1 MYERF
6 RACENDNLYFTS
18 SVTIDIAGT
27 THAVYATR
35 QAIARNDF
43 CSSFWQTFISLWFNF
58 DAGVDYLPVLSQMLR
73 FLFRI
78 LMLFLNFGSTLI
90 WLAYFWH
97 IYDAVM
103 VWVFAMAAIFN
114 FNDKHFVT
122 LRFIQK

>member
-43 CSSFWQTFISLWFNF
+43 GSSFWQTFISLWFN
-58 DAGVDYLPVLSQMLR
+58 
-73 FLFRI
+73 
-78 LMLFLNFGSTLI
+78 LMLVLI
-90 WLAYFWH
+90 IHQFCRKCCAFCS
-97 IYDAVM
+97 
-103 VWVFAMAAIFN
+103 VF
-114 FNDKHFVT
+114 
-122 LRFIQK
+122 